1 MFVVV
6 FSISGKL
13 SSLIAVC
20 AFRIAQLALGG
31 CRGELT
37 RLLTLPRE
45 ADGKVTIVN
54 PVGGVLGVTK
64 RALWEVGVTGVPG
77 STTMPA
83 FPRVVVHGSKRML
96 PLARDNPTWPV
107 AKIDGVMVVVAVG
120 AGEAIVCFGDG
131 DGDEP
136 RDVGGCCAITCWRRP
151 WADL

>member
-1 MFVVV
+1 MVV

-20 AFRIAQLALGG
+20 AFRIAQSALGG

-64 RALWEVGVTGVPG
+64 RAL
-77 STTMPA
+77 
-83 FPRVVVHGSKRML
+83 
-96 PLARDNPTWPV
+96 
-107 AKIDGVMVVVAVG
+107 
-120 AGEAIVCFGDG
+120 
-131 DGDEP
+131 
-136 RDVGGCCAITCWRRP
+136 
-151 WADL
+151 